1 MLAGATSGSLKDET
15 NVSSLDESIDLVSS
29 LDESIDIVSS
39 LDESIDILSSLDES
53 INFLAKKLCSD
64 RKSWERGWCDGR
76 YF

>member
-39 LDESIDILSSLDES
+39 LDESI
-53 INFLAKKLCSD
+53 K
-64 RKSWERGWCDGR
+64 
-76 YF
+76 

>member
-1 MLAGATSGSLKDET
+1 MRSLLKDET

-39 LDESIDILSSLDES
+39 LDESI
-53 INFLAKKLCSD
+53 NFLAKKLCSD
-64 RKSWERGWCDGR
+64 WKSWERGWRDGR

>member
-39 LDESIDILSSLDES
+39 LDESIKQFHPWMKVSNSFIRE
-53 INFLAKKLCSD
+53 
-64 RKSWERGWCDGR
+64 
-76 YF
+76 